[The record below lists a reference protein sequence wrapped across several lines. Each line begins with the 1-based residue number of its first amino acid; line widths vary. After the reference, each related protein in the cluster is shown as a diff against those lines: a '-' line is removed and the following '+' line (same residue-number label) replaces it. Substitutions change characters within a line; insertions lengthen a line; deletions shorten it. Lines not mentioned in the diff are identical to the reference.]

1 MKKIYFLTCL
11 SLLFALTSLAGPVT
25 KSDAK
30 KTAQDFFVKK
40 GLSVKGEPFKAPRKK
55 VSSQNDDAAYY
66 VFNAQDKGFVIVS
79 GDDRTAPILAYS
91 LNDKFDENELP
102 PHIKSWLQHYAD
114 EIEALGNIQVPA
126 RRLVVTHPE
135 IAPKLTTK
143 WNQGDPFN
151 LQCPTYNNQYSVTGC
166 VATATAQVMKYH
178 KCPSG
183 TMPSGLDGYTTRS
196 LKIDVEALPATSFSW
211 NSMVNEY
218 TSSASIPQKNAVAKL
233 MRYCGQINQMDYSPS
248 ASGAYY
254 HVDLYVSKFGYAKGA
269 RRAFSEDYSI
279 SEWDELIYNELVND
293 RPVLYEGQSTGG
305 GHAFV
310 VDGYKDGLYHVNWG
324 WGGAYDSYF
333 RLTVMEPGGGGI
345 GASSTSDGYSSGQG
359 AVIGLQ
365 PASKGSTEQEKYL
378 TGRYMT
384 IVESNGETYMR
395 TSLYNLTGSDA
406 TFEYGMAKLNADFSI
421 NTNQIYDTNQRPITN
436 QYGVYAGY
444 SIDENYGITA
454 GTTAY
459 LVPVSREVGKTTWH
473 KACKETAYFK
483 VTAINVSGKLTYTY
497 TVHPIL
503 NLQGE
508 LSMEGDKYYKD
519 FEQTANAAI
528 SNQGGEYVGD
538 LYLYAHTP
546 ESNKDIL
553 LSFTGIA
560 MEPNTNETFKF
571 NFTPE
576 EVGTYTLYL
585 TSDYGGTTDSGDDII
600 GSNIIAQI
608 NINVEKYIHPI
619 ELVSYEYGHNGTNF
633 DVVIKNNSDMLYK
646 SVLLA
651 YLYDKQG
658 NSYSLSDWNYDWNEN
673 HNNGYLT
680 AGETATY
687 HLQFSNGLTAGKS
700 YRIDLLYTP
709 DFASRYTGDFIPFET
724 SFFTVDSEGK
734 TTGIEDIENDK
745 NSDAA
750 NAPYYTIDGMLLKEK
765 PVKKGIYIHN
775 GKKVVIK

>member
-55 VSSQNDDAAYY
+55 VSSQNNDAAYY

-126 RRLVVTHPE
+126 RRIVVTHPE
-135 IAPKLTTK
+135 IAPKITTK
-143 WNQGDPFN
+143 WNQGSPYN
-151 LQCPTYNNQYSVTGC
+151 LQCPIYNKQYSVTGC

-183 TMPSGLDGYTTRS
+183 TMPSGLDGYTTRK
-196 LKIDVEALPATSFSW
+196 LGIVVDALPATSFDW
-211 NSMVNEY
+211 NNMLDEY
-218 TSSASIPQKNAVAKL
+218 GSSATTTQKNAVAKL
-233 MRYCGQINQMDYSPS
+233 MRYCGQINEMNYSPD

-421 NTNQIYDTNQRPITN
+421 NPNQIYDTYQYSITN
-436 QYGVYAGY
+436 QSGVYAGY
-444 SIDENYGITA
+444 SIDANYGITA

-483 VTAINVSGKLTYTY
+483 VTARNVSGKLTYTY
-497 TVHPIL
+497 TIHPIL

-508 LSMEGDKYYKD
+508 LSMEGNKFYKD
-519 FEQTANAAI
+519 MDLTANAAI
-528 SNQGGEYVGD
+528 NNQGGEYVGD
-538 LYLYAHTP
+538 LHLYAHTP
-546 ESNKDIL
+546 ESDKDIL
-553 LSFTGIA
+553 LSFTGVA

-585 TSDYGGTTDSGDDII
+585 TSDYGGTTDSGDEII
-600 GSNIIAQI
+600 GSNIIAQLSI
-608 NINVEKYIHPI
+608 EVNAPPI
-619 ELVSYEYGHNGTNF
+619 ELVSYTYDNNDKYFRLT
-633 DVVIKNNSDMLYK
+633 VKNNGDQTYTTAIIAALYELSGSSYSYK
-646 SVLLA
+646 SMYYSWA
-651 YLYDKQG
+651 ATDDG
-658 NSYSLSDWNYDWNEN
+658 NMA
-673 HNNGYLT
+673 
-680 AGETATY
+680 AGQTATY
-687 HLQFSNGLTAGKS
+687 NIKFKDGLTAGNS
-700 YRIDLLYTP
+700 YAVDLLYAN
-709 DFASRYTGDFIPFET
+709 DFTSTYTGDFISFET

-750 NAPYYTIDGMLLKEK
+750 NAPYYTLDGMLLKEK